1 MRTNRRSIRFA
12 AAAASAALILAAC
25 GGADATDD
33 AAEPAPEEEVTEE
46 APEEDMTDEDMA
58 DEDMAE
64 EDMADEDMTEDDM
77 AEAGDVD
84 LTAANIG
91 EACAMIPE
99 DGDGSAEGMSQ
110 DPVATAASNNPLLT
124 TLASLVGEAELADTL
139 NGLEAATVFAPTD
152 DAFTALEED
161 DPELFEAVT
170 SDPDLLAT
178 VLTYHVVG
186 DAQLN
191 AADLLE
197 AGTATTVAE
206 QDLTVV
212 EGGVEGIQI
221 EAAGGNTADVL
232 CGNVATANATVH
244 VIDSVLL
251 PDVG

>member
-12 AAAASAALILAAC
+12 AAAASAALLLAAC
-25 GGADATDD
+25 GADD
-33 AAEPAPEEEVTEE
+33 AADDTAEDVTEE
-46 APEEDMTDEDMA
+46 APEEETTEEA
-58 DEDMAE
+58 PE
-64 EDMADEDMTEDDM
+64 EDMADEDMTDEDMTEDDMTEDDM
-77 AEAGDVD
+77 AEEGEVD

-152 DAFTALEED
+152 DAFTALEEEN
-161 DPELFEAVT
+161 PELFESVT

-244 VIDSVLL
+244 VIDAVLL